1 MQHLMPLERN
11 VGTRKD
17 KRIMLTIRQKGDF
30 SKLTK
35 YLIKAKEVAK
45 FDSVLAKYGQRGI
58 DALSKAT
65 PVDTGL
71 TASSWYYEIEKGD
84 KGVSIVFYNSNVN
97 RGICI
102 AVILQY
108 GHGTRN
114 GGWVEGR
121 DYINP
126 ALQPIFNEIAEAA
139 WKEVTEL

>member
-1 MQHLMPLERN
+1 M
-11 VGTRKD
+11 
-17 KRIMLTIRQKGDF
+17 
-30 SKLTK
+30 
-35 YLIKAKEVAK
+35 
-45 FDSVLAKYGQRGI
+45 
-58 DALSKAT
+58 
-65 PVDTGL
+65 
-71 TASSWYYEIEKGD
+71 
-84 KGVSIVFYNSNVN
+84 SIVFYNSNVN